1 MTGICQR
8 GFRIM
13 IVTFLT
19 VALPLML
26 GYSLFVGISGRLN
39 PVSRPLP
46 RHDQAS
52 WALGAWIGVAVSIV
66 ACMNARSVYVTPA
79 ERPAVE
85 VLFPAAMLLACLVIP
100 ALGLFALYRHGTARA
115 ERKKSS
121 CRFDWTLRENDLEQG
136 PTSQITLA
144 NSHLIDDMSSKPDEH
159 ADQSTEVIPT
169 YLEKIQTGLMVNYPN
184 KDAVNDPDDT
194 GSKHPV
200 VNSISARYFVS
211 TGSAVQ
217 QINVE
222 ATQNPPDP
230 QISEMLRIET
240 SLREETEKH
249 LRITRKALAVL
260 EATTRDAPAATA
272 RRAEEQTDLEE
283 KLAES
288 LAATAALETK
298 AMQEKAKRLE
308 SERQAIELKQKVIN
322 AKREI
327 RRGAAAR
334 AKALSTA
341 NKSIAF
347 ARQSVQIRTRLESKL
362 EKAYD
367 AIDIRQKTIS
377 SLVSRLDKEKR
388 RTREEIGSVAKQLVL
403 QDRHH
408 KARRSLEEVA
418 RSVENNLASR
428 LVKKVA
434 KAKPLMP
441 DTDQS
446 NLG

>member
-8 GFRIM
+8 GFRTM
-13 IVTFLT
+13 NVTLLT

-26 GYSLFVGISGRLN
+26 GYSLFVAISGRLN
-39 PVSRPLP
+39 PVLWPLFRQDRP
-46 RHDQAS
+46 S
-52 WALGAWIGVAVSIV
+52 WALGVWIGVAVSIV
-66 ACMNARSVYVTPA
+66 ASMNARAIYVMPV

-85 VLFPAAMLLACLVIP
+85 LLLPAVTVLACLIIP
-100 ALGLFALYRHGTARA
+100 ALGLFALYRHRVFRA
-115 ERKKSS
+115 EKTKSVS
-121 CRFDWTLRENDLEQG
+121 RFDWTLRENDLEQ
-136 PTSQITLA
+136 SSAIQISSTNIRA
-144 NSHLIDDMSSKPDEH
+144 IDVSPPKSDTHTDRL
-159 ADQSTEVIPT
+159 TEVIPT
-169 YLEKIQTGLMVNYPN
+169 YLETIQTGQMVNHPH
-184 KDAVNDPDDT
+184 KEAVNDPDDT
-194 GSKHPV
+194 GSRHRV
-200 VNSISARYFVS
+200 VSSNGARHFVS
-211 TGSAVQ
+211 DSRAVQ
-217 QINVE
+217 HMHVE
-222 ATQNPPDP
+222 ATQNRPA
-230 QISEMLRIET
+230 QMSEMLQIET
-240 SLREETEKH
+240 ALREETEKH

-260 EATTRDAPAATA
+260 EATTRNAPA
-272 RRAEEQTDLEE
+272 RQPEVQKDLEDR
-283 KLAES
+283 LAKS
-288 LAATAALETK
+288 LATTATLETS

-308 SERQAIELKQKVIN
+308 SEQRAIELKHKIIN

-327 RRGAAAR
+327 RRAAAAR

-347 ARQSVQIRTRLESKL
+347 ARQSLQIRTRLESEL

-377 SLVSRLDKEKR
+377 SLVNHLDKEKR
-388 RTREEIGSVAKQLVL
+388 RTRKEIGLVAKQLVL

-434 KAKPLMP
+434 KARPLMP

>member
-13 IVTFLT
+13 IVTFLN
-19 VALPLML
+19 VALPLFL

-39 PVSRPLP
+39 PVSCPYSKQ
-46 RHDQAS
+46 DQS
-52 WALGAWIGVAVSIV
+52 TWALGLWTGVAVYLISFDS
-66 ACMNARSVYVTPA
+66 ARALYTAPVDSPA
-79 ERPAVE
+79 ID
-85 VLFPAAMLLACLVIP
+85 LLIPAAILLAYLIIP
-100 ALGLFALYRHGTARA
+100 ALGLFALFRYRITQL
-115 ERKKSS
+115 ERQKSS
-121 CRFDWTLRENDLEQG
+121 DKFDWTLRGNNPEQG
-136 PTSQITLA
+136 SAIQIPA
-144 NSHLIDDMSSKPDEH
+144 VNSHSIDDSSPKSRKQ
-159 ADQSTEVIPT
+159 AVQSLDVIPT
-169 YLEKIQTGLMVNYPN
+169 YLETIKTGQMVDYPP
-184 KDAVNDPDDT
+184 KEAVNDPDDT
-194 GSKHPV
+194 GSKHRV
-200 VNSISARYFVS
+200 VNSNGARHFVS
-211 TGSAVQ
+211 TSGAVQ
-217 QINVE
+217 HMSVE
-222 ATQNPPDP
+222 GTRNRSDV
-230 QISEMLRIET
+230 QISEMLQIET
-240 SLREETEKH
+240 ALREETEKH

-260 EATTRDAPAATA
+260 EATTRSMPVKQS
-272 RRAEEQTDLEE
+272 QTQTVLEE
-283 KLAES
+283 RLADS
-288 LAATAALETK
+288 QATTDALK
-298 AMQEKAKRLE
+298 ANVMQEKARRLE

-347 ARQSVQIRTRLESKL
+347 ARQSVQIRTRLESEL
-362 EKAYD
+362 EKAHH
-367 AIDIRQKTIS
+367 AINIRQKTIS
-377 SLVSRLDKEKR
+377 SLVNSLDKEKR
-388 RTREEIGSVAKQLVL
+388 RTREEIGSAAKQLVL

-434 KAKPLMP
+434 KARPLMP

>member
-1 MTGICQR
+1 M
-8 GFRIM
+8 
-13 IVTFLT
+13 
-19 VALPLML
+19 
-26 GYSLFVGISGRLN
+26 
-39 PVSRPLP
+39 
-46 RHDQAS
+46 
-52 WALGAWIGVAVSIV
+52 
-66 ACMNARSVYVTPA
+66 
-79 ERPAVE
+79 
-85 VLFPAAMLLACLVIP
+85 
-100 ALGLFALYRHGTARA
+100 
-115 ERKKSS
+115 
-121 CRFDWTLRENDLEQG
+121 
-136 PTSQITLA
+136 
-144 NSHLIDDMSSKPDEH
+144 
-159 ADQSTEVIPT
+159 
-169 YLEKIQTGLMVNYPN
+169 
-184 KDAVNDPDDT
+184 
-194 GSKHPV
+194 
-200 VNSISARYFVS
+200 
-211 TGSAVQ
+211 
-217 QINVE
+217 
-222 ATQNPPDP
+222 
-230 QISEMLRIET
+230 SEMLRIET

-260 EATTRDAPAATA
+260 EATTRNATAAPA
-272 RRAEEQTDLEE
+272 RRPEEQTDLEE
-283 KLAES
+283 RLAES
-288 LAATAALETK
+288 LATIAALETN

-308 SERQAIELKQKVIN
+308 SERQALELKQKVIN

-403 QDRHH
+403 QDRHY

-446 NLG
+446 NLR